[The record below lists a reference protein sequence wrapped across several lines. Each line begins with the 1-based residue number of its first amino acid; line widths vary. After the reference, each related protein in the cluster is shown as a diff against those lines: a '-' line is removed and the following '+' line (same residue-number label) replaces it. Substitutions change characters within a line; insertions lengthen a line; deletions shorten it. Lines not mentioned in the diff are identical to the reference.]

1 MTAHKLAG
9 IPSPHILKFQLD
21 CGLSKSTLRLLLC
34 HPGCLACH
42 TAATLC
48 HAALTQQAL
57 HGHALAAQRWQQP
70 EVCSSAC
77 GTTSRLHDVHD
88 IVPCRAS
95 RLALAAAAAGRAALT
110 QQALRSQAA
119 AAPTCEQAAA
129 CVGLAQQVAQLHAGR
144 QLCRA
149 EPAEELP
156 EDHRAALRTI
166 TPKV

>member
-1 MTAHKLAG
+1 MSH
-9 IPSPHILKFQLD
+9 
-21 CGLSKSTLRLLLC
+21 
-34 HPGCLACH
+34 H
-42 TAATLC
+42 T
-48 HAALTQQAL
+48 HAALP
-57 HGHALAAQRWQQP
+57 R
-70 EVCSSAC
+70 
-77 GTTSRLHDVHD
+77 
-88 IVPCRAS
+88 RAS
-95 RLALAAAAAGRAALT
+95 RLALAAAAAGRAVLN